1 MVMDSLWQFVTQY
14 GYWAVVLGGLVE
26 GETLLMLA
34 GFAARL
40 GHLNLPT
47 VMALGAF
54 MGALSDI
61 GLFGLGRWRGVQL
74 LGRWPQVLAYRE
86 RLNRLVARW
95 GILVVILMRFMY
107 GMRWA
112 GPVLLGMS
120 NMPWPRFV
128 LFNLVGAALW
138 GYLAA
143 GAGWMFGYAAQALLA
158 DAQEVQGWL
167 LGTLLAL
174 VLAFAAWR
182 SWRMRLRL
190 KRARAQARSPQA
202 LEEIGH

>member
-40 GHLNLPT
+40 GHLNLPA

-128 LFNLVGAALW
+128 LFNLLGAALW

-158 DAQEVQGWL
+158 DAHEVQGWL

-190 KRARAQARSPQA
+190 KRARAQARSPEA
-202 LEEIGH
+202 LEEIGR

>member
-1 MVMDSLWQFVTQY
+1 MDSLWQFVTQY

-40 GHLNLPT
+40 GYLDLPA

-54 MGALSDI
+54 MGAASDI
-61 GLFGLGRWRGVQL
+61 LLFSLGRWRGVQV

-86 RLNRLVARW
+86 RFNRLVARW

-120 NMPWPRFV
+120 NMPWRRFV
-128 LFNLVGAALW
+128 LFNLIGAALW

-143 GAGWMFGYAAQALLA
+143 GAGWMFGYAAQALLE
-158 DAQEVQGWL
+158 DAHEVQGWL
-167 LGTLLAL
+167 LGGLLLL
-174 VLAFAAWR
+174 VLTAAGWR
-182 SWRMRLRL
+182 GWRMRRRL
-190 KRARAQARSPQA
+190 ARQRALDQMPEA
-202 LEEIGH
+202 LEEIKR